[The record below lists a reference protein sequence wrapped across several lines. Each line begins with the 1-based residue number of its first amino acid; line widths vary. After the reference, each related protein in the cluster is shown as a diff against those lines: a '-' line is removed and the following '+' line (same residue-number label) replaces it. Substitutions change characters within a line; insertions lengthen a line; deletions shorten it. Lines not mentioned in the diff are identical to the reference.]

1 MLYRPLVPVILVC
14 GFKRTEQNY
23 SVRKEQNLSEK
34 VEEAGSSQQEQ
45 EVNRELDTGFDNS
58 VEWSFL

>member
-1 MLYRPLVPVILVC
+1 MILVC